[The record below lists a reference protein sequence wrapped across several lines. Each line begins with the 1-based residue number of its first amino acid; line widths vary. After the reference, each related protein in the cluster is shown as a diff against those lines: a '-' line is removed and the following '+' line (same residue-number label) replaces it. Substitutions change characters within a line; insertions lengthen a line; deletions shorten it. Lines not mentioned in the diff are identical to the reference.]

1 MIIYPN
7 FLIRL
12 WCLTNFLIQHKITFM
27 NLRIFFHFAHLK
39 PTFVYFTH
47 SFLQN
52 THISLSILHIYSIKY
67 SFFYIFYY
75 FLTHGLSLSHCLSL
89 SLRPN
94 HHHHHPATIKPKA
107 RSVYLLCAFFVSH
120 SHGWLEPKRIPI
132 QAKTQGWSER
142 RLIRPIPLLRLQ
154 RLIKASSGSRRSRHW
169 QRGRHV
175 LHLPDGWK
183 LTNVEKN
190 NVE

>member
-89 SLRPN
+89 SPRPN

-120 SHGWLEPKRIPI
+120 SHGWLEPKPIPI
-132 QAKTQGWSER
+132 QAKTQGWSEQ

-154 RLIKASSGSRRSRHW
+154 RLIKASSSSSRSRRW

-175 LHLPDGWK
+175 LHLPDGWE

>member
-94 HHHHHPATIKPKA
+94 HHHHHLATIKPKA

-120 SHGWLEPKRIPI
+120 SHGWLEPKPIPI
-132 QAKTQGWSER
+132 QAKTQGWSEQ

-154 RLIKASSGSRRSRHW
+154 RLIKASSGSRRSRRW

-175 LHLPDGWK
+175 LHLPDGWE

>member
-94 HHHHHPATIKPKA
+94 HHHHHPATIKSKPRSLRPK
-107 RSVYLLCAFFVSH
+107 LCDFFRFSFSWLIEAETQTH
-120 SHGWLEPKRIPI
+120 SSKNP
-132 QAKTQGWSER
+132 
-142 RLIRPIPLLRLQ
+142 RLIRAKVDQ
-154 RLIKASSGSRRSRHW
+154 THSSRSRR
-169 QRGRHV
+169 QRRG
-175 LHLPDGWK
+175 P
-183 LTNVEKN
+183 TES
-190 NVE
+190 E

>member
-89 SLRPN
+89 SLKLIIITQPPSSQKLDLFTCFVLFLFLILMVDQSRNAYPF
-94 HHHHHPATIKPKA
+94 KPKPKVD
-107 RSVYLLCAFFVSH
+107 RSK
-120 SHGWLEPKRIPI
+120 G
-132 QAKTQGWSER
+132 
-142 RLIRPIPLLRLQ
+142 
-154 RLIKASSGSRRSRHW
+154 
-169 QRGRHV
+169 
-175 LHLPDGWK
+175 
-183 LTNVEKN
+183 
-190 NVE
+190 

>member
-75 FLTHGLSLSHCLSL
+75 FLTHGLSLSLSL
-89 SLRPN
+89 KPN
-94 HHHHHPATIKPKA
+94 HHQGRRYSIFRGLKWTPWIPKKKKKN
-107 RSVYLLCAFFVSH
+107 YIYIYIYIIFFLLV
-120 SHGWLEPKRIPI
+120 
-132 QAKTQGWSER
+132 
-142 RLIRPIPLLRLQ
+142 
-154 RLIKASSGSRRSRHW
+154 
-169 QRGRHV
+169 
-175 LHLPDGWK
+175 
-183 LTNVEKN
+183 
-190 NVE
+190 

>member
-75 FLTHGLSLSHCLSL
+75 FLTHGLSLS
-89 SLRPN
+89 LRPN

-120 SHGWLEPKRIPI
+120 SHGWLELKPRSSWNPD
-132 QAKTQGWSER
+132 QAKT
-142 RLIRPIPLLRLQ
+142 
-154 RLIKASSGSRRSRHW
+154 
-169 QRGRHV
+169 
-175 LHLPDGWK
+175 
-183 LTNVEKN
+183 
-190 NVE
+190 

>member
-75 FLTHGLSLSHCLSL
+75 FLTHGLSLPHCLSL

-120 SHGWLEPKRIPI
+120 SHGWLDPFLCYGCK
-132 QAKTQGWSER
+132 GWSKPPPVLDEVDTDKEDAMFS
-142 RLIRPIPLLRLQ
+142 IYQMVESLQ
-154 RLIKASSGSRRSRHW
+154 M
-169 QRGRHV
+169 
-175 LHLPDGWK
+175 
-183 LTNVEKN
+183 
-190 NVE
+190 